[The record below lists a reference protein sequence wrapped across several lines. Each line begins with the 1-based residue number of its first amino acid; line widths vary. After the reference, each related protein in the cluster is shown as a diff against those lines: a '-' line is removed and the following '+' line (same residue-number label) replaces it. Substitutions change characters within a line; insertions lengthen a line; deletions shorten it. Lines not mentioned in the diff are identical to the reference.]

1 MGCDRMNQ
9 IIRSNHIHGYFDGL
23 STLYGSETGK
33 EGEQQIFLSP
43 QMGNGRI
50 ARMKIKPE
58 VEVVISDLTLEED
71 WNLTIQEEKVFEITY
86 CFSGNTDSFLKG
98 NRFTTQ
104 VQSGSAYVVEDSEIH
119 LWMRPKQRYQS
130 LEIRMSPEQVLAYFE
145 DDDENVES
153 WLKYQSGWISPIED
167 SLALKRAVYELVRSP
182 YRGSLKRLHVE
193 SKIMEVM
200 LLVFD
205 KYMRKQNSLP
215 SSCLKKHDI
224 EKLHAAK
231 EIIVD
236 RLENPLSLKELA
248 RESELNETKLKKGF
262 KELFGMTVF
271 EFVRDQRLEKG
282 VFLLLTEQLNVGET
296 AAAVGYNN
304 PSNFSAAFYKKY
316 GCNPIQYVKS
326 QKQSGNMLDSATNTE
341 NGAPFTFDS

>member
-1 MGCDRMNQ
+1 MNQ

-23 STLYGSETGK
+23 STLYGSEIGK
-33 EGEQQIFLSP
+33 EGEQQIILAP
-43 QMGNGRI
+43 HVGNGRI
-50 ARMKIKPE
+50 ARMKIKPG
-58 VEVVISDLTLEED
+58 VEIVTSNLTLEED
-71 WNLTIQEEKVFEITY
+71 WNLYIQEERLFEITY

-104 VQSGSAYVVEDSEIH
+104 VQSGSAYMVEDSEIH

-130 LEIRMSPEQVLAYFE
+130 LEIRLSPEQVVAYFA

-153 WLKYQSGWISPIED
+153 WLKYQTGWISPIED
-167 SLALKRAVYELVRSP
+167 SLALKRTVHELVHSP
-182 YRGSLKRLHVE
+182 YQGSLKRLHAE
-193 SKIMEVM
+193 SKIMEM
-200 LLVFD
+200 ILLVFD

-215 SSCLKKHDI
+215 SSCLKKYEI
-224 EKLHAAK
+224 ERLHGAK
-231 EIIVD
+231 QIIVE
-236 RLENPLSLKELA
+236 RLEDPLSLKELA
-248 RESELNETKLKKGF
+248 RAAELNETKLKKGF

-271 EFVRDQRLEKG
+271 EFIRDQRLEKG

-296 AAAVGYNN
+296 AAAVGYSN

-326 QKQSGNMLDSATNTE
+326 KKQSGSRLDFDTDRKKH
-341 NGAPFTFDS
+341 APFTFDS